1 VSESGRLLPQQTQ
14 FVLTPPPPVRSLAI
28 SAVAAVIAAAVIVL
42 ASALQLPR
50 ALVTTGMVIM
60 VFASALA
67 VVALVL
73 TVRLRTTLIL
83 DSKSITI
90 IKGRQRR
97 VLDWSMIDS
106 VRLRGPR
113 LKLITKPQGGVDA
126 TVLNPRG
133 TTDVRFTELVA
144 DIGRR
149 LDADRGYQRLQ

>member
-1 VSESGRLLPQQTQ
+1 MNESGRLRPQQTQ

-28 SAVAAVIAAAVIVL
+28 SAVAAVIASAAIVL
-42 ASALQLPR
+42 ASTLQLPR
-50 ALVTTGMVIM
+50 ALAIAGIVIM
-60 VFASALA
+60 VFAFVLA

-83 DSKSITI
+83 NPSSITI
-90 IKGRQRR
+90 IKGRHRR

-106 VRLRGPR
+106 VRLQGPR
-113 LKLITKPQGGVDA
+113 LKLITKPQCGADA
-126 TVLNPRG
+126 TVLNPRSVA
-133 TTDVRFTELVA
+133 DIRFTALVA

>member
-1 VSESGRLLPQQTQ
+1 VNESGRLRPQQTQ

-28 SAVAAVIAAAVIVL
+28 SAVTAVIAAAVIVL

-50 ALVTTGMVIM
+50 ALAIAGIAIM
-60 VFASALA
+60 VFAFVLA
-67 VVALVL
+67 VVAVVL

-83 DSKSITI
+83 DPQSITI
-90 IKGRQRR
+90 IKGRHRR

-106 VRLRGPR
+106 VRLQGTR
-113 LKLITKPQGGVDA
+113 LKLITKPQCGADA
-126 TVLNPRG
+126 TVLNPRSAAD
-133 TTDVRFTELVA
+133 TRFTALVA

>member
-1 VSESGRLLPQQTQ
+1 
-14 FVLTPPPPVRSLAI
+14 VRSLAI
-28 SAVAAVIAAAVIVL
+28 SAVAAVVAAAVIVL
-42 ASALQLPR
+42 ASALQLSR
-50 ALVTTGMVIM
+50 ALAIAGIVIM
-60 VFASALA
+60 VFAFALA

-73 TVRLRTTLIL
+73 TVRQRTTLIL
-83 DSKSITI
+83 DSQSITI
-90 IKGRQRR
+90 IKGRHRR

-106 VRLRGPR
+106 VRLQGPR

-133 TTDVRFTELVA
+133 ATDVRFTELVA

>member
-1 VSESGRLLPQQTQ
+1 MSESGRLRPQQTH

-42 ASALQLPR
+42 GSALQWPR
-50 ALVTTGMVIM
+50 ALAATGIVIM
-60 VFASALA
+60 VLAFALGII
-67 VVALVL
+67 ALVL

-90 IKGRQRR
+90 IKGRHRR

-106 VRLRGPR
+106 VRLQGPR

-126 TVLNPRG
+126 TVLNPRSA
-133 TTDVRFTELVA
+133 TDARFTELVA

>member
-1 VSESGRLLPQQTQ
+1 MSESGRLRPQQTH
-14 FVLTPPPPVRSLAI
+14 FVLTPLPPVRSLAI

-42 ASALQLPR
+42 ASALQLTR
-50 ALVTTGMVIM
+50 AVAIAGIVIM
-60 VFASALA
+60 AFAIALA

-73 TVRLRTTLIL
+73 TARLRTTLIL

-90 IKGRQRR
+90 IKGRHRR

-106 VRLRGPR
+106 VRLQGPR

-126 TVLNPRG
+126 TVLNPRSAAD
-133 TTDVRFTELVA
+133 TKFTALVA

>member
-1 VSESGRLLPQQTQ
+1 MSESGRLRPQQTH

-42 ASALQLPR
+42 ASALQWPR
-50 ALVTTGMVIM
+50 ALAATGIVIM
-60 VFASALA
+60 VLAFALGII
-67 VVALVL
+67 ALVL

-90 IKGRQRR
+90 IKGRHRR

-106 VRLRGPR
+106 VRLQGPR

-126 TVLNPRG
+126 TVLNPRSA
-133 TTDVRFTELVA
+133 TDARFTALVA

>member
-1 VSESGRLLPQQTQ
+1 VSESGRVRPQQTH

-28 SAVAAVIAAAVIVL
+28 SAVAAVVAAAVIVL
-42 ASALQLPR
+42 ASALQMPR
-50 ALVTTGMVIM
+50 ALAIAGIVIM
-60 VFASALA
+60 VFAFALA

-83 DSKSITI
+83 DSQSITI
-90 IKGRQRR
+90 IKGRYRR

-106 VRLRGPR
+106 VRLQGPR